1 MNYESQT
8 EKLAEALVAASSALT
23 STLEYDEVINRIFVQ
38 IGKVVPHDTANV
50 MLIEGE
56 MARVHRGQGYE
67 RFGTVSQLGEI
78 VFEWMTVPGLLQIVA
93 EKRPLT
99 IPDVSQYDQWVVS
112 LPAHKWI
119 QSYIGVPLLIHDEVI
134 GFLNVMSATANFFQE
149 RDAERLLALAHYAAS
164 AIHNAQLYRQA
175 QEELERRK
183 QVEAELLVYQSDL
196 EQLVEKRTNALQAEC
211 LQRQH
216 LETKQAVE
224 EERQRIAREVHD
236 GALQSLLGVRLRLLH
251 IMQME
256 TTNAAE
262 TEFTELID
270 EVLHIARMMRSLIS
284 QLHTQELSSGLPAA
298 LLNLVM
304 QLQKTYAVKV
314 HTDIFYMPNTLTVA
328 QEHHLIRIAREAMT
342 NACNH
347 GQASDIW
354 LQVDDREENGRFAM
368 HIKDNGIGFAANAAA
383 REGWGIKN
391 MRQRTRLIGGNFQLK
406 SEVGKGAWV
415 RVIIDD
421 D

>member
-1 MNYESQT
+1 
-8 EKLAEALVAASSALT
+8 
-23 STLEYDEVINRIFVQ
+23 
-38 IGKVVPHDTANV
+38 
-50 MLIEGE
+50 
-56 MARVHRGQGYE
+56 
-67 RFGTVSQLGEI
+67 
-78 VFEWMTVPGLLQIVA
+78 
-93 EKRPLT
+93 
-99 IPDVSQYDQWVVS
+99 
-112 LPAHKWI
+112 
-119 QSYIGVPLLIHDEVI
+119 
-134 GFLNVMSATANFFQE
+134 
-149 RDAERLLALAHYAAS
+149 LLALAHYAAS

>member
-134 GFLNVMSATANFFQE
+134 GFFE
-149 RDAERLLALAHYAAS
+149 RDER
-164 AIHNAQLYRQA
+164 
-175 QEELERRK
+175 
-183 QVEAELLVYQSDL
+183 
-196 EQLVEKRTNALQAEC
+196 
-211 LQRQH
+211 
-216 LETKQAVE
+216 
-224 EERQRIAREVHD
+224 D
-236 GALQSLLGVRLRLLH
+236 G
-251 IMQME
+251 
-256 TTNAAE
+256 
-262 TEFTELID
+262 
-270 EVLHIARMMRSLIS
+270 
-284 QLHTQELSSGLPAA
+284 
-298 LLNLVM
+298 
-304 QLQKTYAVKV
+304 
-314 HTDIFYMPNTLTVA
+314 
-328 QEHHLIRIAREAMT
+328 
-342 NACNH
+342 
-347 GQASDIW
+347 
-354 LQVDDREENGRFAM
+354 
-368 HIKDNGIGFAANAAA
+368 
-383 REGWGIKN
+383 
-391 MRQRTRLIGGNFQLK
+391 
-406 SEVGKGAWV
+406 
-415 RVIIDD
+415 
-421 D
+421 